1 MLRNVVILWRR
12 FLSVQ
17 RRMLSINRKLLV
29 GLVGL
34 FVSFTAVAQDVWV
47 SDQFEVM
54 LRSGPSTSN
63 AIERMLPSGTA
74 LEVLETDA
82 ASGYSRVQTAAG
94 TEGWVLS
101 RYLMNEPSARE
112 QLRRLTAQLS
122 SATDTGSSLTS
133 QLDAV
138 KGQYAAATNRI
149 AALEREKQ
157 ALQEELANIKR
168 TAANVLSID
177 NQNKDLR
184 EQLAMT
190 EIEVGKL
197 QQRNRELSGESTRQW
212 FLTGAAV
219 IIVGIILG
227 LWLPRIRWRRR
238 TGYDRF

>member
-1 MLRNVVILWRR
+1 
-12 FLSVQ
+12 
-17 RRMLSINRKLLV
+17 MLSINRISLI

-34 FVSFTAVAQDVWV
+34 FAGSVAVAQDAWV

-54 LRSGPSTSN
+54 LRTGPSTSN
-63 AIERMLPSGTA
+63 AIERMLPSGTS

-82 ASGYSRVQTAAG
+82 DAGYSRVQTAAG

-112 QLRRLTAQLS
+112 QLRRLTGQLS
-122 SATDTGSSLTS
+122 SATDAGSSLTS

-138 KGQYAAATNRI
+138 KGQYATASNRI
-149 AALEREKQ
+149 AALEREKK
-157 ALQEELANIKR
+157 ALQEELADIKR

-190 EIEVGKL
+190 EIEVGTL
-197 QQRNRELSGESTRQW
+197 EQQNRELSGQSTRQW
-212 FLTGAAV
+212 FLTGALV
-219 IIVGIILG
+219 IVVGIILG

-238 TGYDRF
+238 SGYDRF